1 MSDIR
6 REARRLARAALLLAH
21 LTGGA
26 VTTHLVFPLAGL
38 SGLDRHGR
46 WRAATVRAWM
56 RTLLRILNVKL
67 RVHGTIRHG
76 AVLYC
81 ANHVSW
87 LDIPCLRAILDAA
100 FIAKAEVRR
109 WPLVGG
115 MAARAGSL
123 FLARGE
129 RAATDRVTEHMTW
142 RLAAGAP
149 VIVFPEGT
157 STDGSGVLRFHARL
171 YQAATR
177 LHGHVQAV
185 AIRYP
190 GATGINPVVPF
201 VGDDDLVSHLW
212 RLLGEDRIEAELH
225 FCAPLSAHGRERRAL
240 ANATRE
246 QILGA
251 LGLNSDHAVATSNR

>member
-1 MSDIR
+1 MNDIR
-6 REARRLARAALLLAH
+6 REARRLARATLLLGH
-21 LTGGA
+21 LAAGA
-26 VTTHLVFPLAGL
+26 ITTHLVFPLAAV
-38 SGLDRHGR
+38 SGLDRHDR
-46 WRAATVRAWM
+46 WRATTVRAWM
-56 RTLLRILNVKL
+56 RALLRILNVNL
-67 RVHGTIRHG
+67 RVHGIPRGG
-76 AVLYC
+76 AVLIC

-87 LDIPCLRAILDAA
+87 LDIPCLRAVVDAG
-100 FIAKAEVRR
+100 FIAKEEVRR

-115 MAARAGSL
+115 MAARAGTL

-129 RAATDRVTEHMTW
+129 RDATSRVTEHMTW

-149 VIVFPEGT
+149 IIVFPEGT
-157 STDGSGVLRFHARL
+157 STDGTGVLRFHARL

-177 LHGHVQAV
+177 QHGHVQAV

-190 GATGINPVVPF
+190 RAAGINPVVPF
-201 VGDDDLVSHLW
+201 VGDDDLASHLW

-251 LGLNSDHAVATSNR
+251 LGLNSDHAVVTSRR